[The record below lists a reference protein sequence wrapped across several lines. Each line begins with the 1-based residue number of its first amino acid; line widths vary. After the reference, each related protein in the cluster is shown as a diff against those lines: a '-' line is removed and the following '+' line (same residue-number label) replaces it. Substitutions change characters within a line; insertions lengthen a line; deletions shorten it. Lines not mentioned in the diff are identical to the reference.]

1 MQYMYIYVYIY
12 IYIYT
17 YIFICIYI
25 RKGFLKKRQV
35 FPTSFHLAAIFK
47 GYLNLRNLQKIS
59 LFEVIN
65 KLDVFRGRSRTPK
78 HLRQSSNEKVKGFK
92 L

>member
-1 MQYMYIYVYIY
+1 MQYMYIYVY

>member
-1 MQYMYIYVYIY
+1 MICNICIYMY

>member
-59 LFEVIN
+59 LSEVIN
-65 KLDVFRGRSRTPK
+65 KLDVFRSRSRTPK